1 MKKVNMARITICLTD
16 LEKTAL
22 RTLAEKEFR
31 EPRAQAALI
40 IRQELERRGL
50 ISKEQTTDS
59 NYRTQPAANEPV
71 N

>member
-1 MKKVNMARITICLTD
+1 MTRITICLTD
-16 LEKTAL
+16 TERKAL

-40 IRQELERRGL
+40 IHHELERCGL
-50 ISKEQTTDS
+50 LPPGNPINPPSSSELL
-59 NYRTQPAANEPV
+59 AEPI